1 MKRFMLHSK
10 LGDGLAP
17 DNIGEKVILGDWTEG
32 ATTRGS
38 KEARKISE
46 ISPNNSM
53 INVESD
59 GKYLSISKNRCKG
72 SHNHRKGRMKIRKS
86 ADVKE

>member
-1 MKRFMLHSK
+1 
-10 LGDGLAP
+10 
-17 DNIGEKVILGDWTEG
+17 
-32 ATTRGS
+32 
-38 KEARKISE
+38 
-46 ISPNNSM
+46 M

-59 GKYLSISKNRCKG
+59 GKYLSISKSRCKG